1 MKVIFILR
9 LWEVATRRGS
19 VEKWFSWASNVKEPK
34 PDQKMERGK
43 IFALYYN
50 LPFYGEYAFL
60 AKVTEFKDGRYGSL
74 VINILKYLLID
85 FQQICIVWI

>member
-1 MKVIFILR
+1 MKVKFILR

-60 AKVTEFKDGRYGSL
+60 AKVTEFKDGRYGS
-74 VINILKYLLID
+74 
-85 FQQICIVWI
+85 IVKS